1 MAITSKPKISRE
13 KASELILTQGFSGS
27 YQPEQVTFLLK
38 RTQIRPTD
46 ILATAQHQNTFIRLY
61 RQPNMRAT
69 VLNG

>member
-46 ILATAQHQNTFIRLY
+46 TWEKERLIQSGEKHY
-61 RQPNMRAT
+61 
-69 VLNG
+69 